1 MATTDTL
8 VGKAGLGE
16 GHFFCV
22 IGQFPGRCAHPS
34 QTSTI
39 TTVHTDQQGAG
50 NTAHHLCPWHQFLLV
65 SPRQGAAKS
74 VFANRSHLEN
84 PVLRKHLV
92 CALLLLGQNN
102 ITSSI

>member
-39 TTVHTDQQGAG
+39 TTVHTDQQGPG
-50 NTAHHLCPWHQFLLV
+50 TQHTT
-65 SPRQGAAKS
+65 
-74 VFANRSHLEN
+74 FAR
-84 PVLRKHLV
+84 
-92 CALLLLGQNN
+92 G
-102 ITSSI
+102 TSSC